1 MMLITDDFALFA
13 LSLKLETEALEKS
26 MDCEGRGLRPRP
38 PVTPSQPPEQNIG
51 RTYQKTSE
59 QTLTIT
65 HSQPPKSCKCE
76 LYVVYMWSDLCEI
89 QFASE
94 TSSTK

>member
-76 LYVVYMWSDLCEI
+76 LYVEYM
-89 QFASE
+89 
-94 TSSTK
+94 